1 MSSNYPQ
8 NLSSG
13 DYSSFNLSF
22 LLNTGASRWFSCGE
36 KLNTSSLNPEFK
48 AKIPKNKIFEISS
61 KFFNITKHKQ
71 EVLSKYECFYDEG
84 SNTLTLILTE
94 KNSFSEFSKEIMM
107 NLFSFTQKVGIDTI
121 CFLLSKKNPQYP
133 RILQDLMIVGFKP
146 NPNKKEIP
154 VGADVYKVMEIATNS
169 DEEIEEFY
177 FE

>member
-8 NLSSG
+8 NLSTKEN
-13 DYSSFNLSF
+13 SSFDLSF
-22 LLNTGASRWFSCGE
+22 LVNTGASRWFSCGE
-36 KLNTSSLNPEFK
+36 KLNTSSLSPEFK
-48 AKIPKNKIFEISS
+48 TRIPKNKIFEISS
-61 KFFNITKHKQ
+61 KFFNITKHKH

-94 KNSFSEFSKEIMM
+94 IISFNEFSKEIMM

-121 CFLLSKKNPQYP
+121 CFLLSKKNPQYA

-146 NPNKKEIP
+146 NEKKKEISIGSE
-154 VGADVYKVMEIATNS
+154 VFKVMEIPANS

-177 FE
+177 F